1 MAATAE
7 TLERPGGGQ
16 GQHVPLPAR
25 GIAWLGRRYGFIGVT
40 CALALWQLATGL
52 GLFGPQFSDALS
64 PARAMDAFRY
74 LVTSGA
80 LVENALPSLQRVGV
94 GLAAAIAIGIPTG
107 LAVGFNPKVEKSTYV
122 IFQFLRM
129 VSPLAWMPIAIVALG
144 VGDAPVYF
152 LVAIAAVWPIIINT
166 AHGTSQ
172 VDRVWVRMA
181 RTLGAGT
188 KEVFSR
194 VVVPAVIPDML
205 MGLRVALGVSWVI
218 LVPAEM
224 LGVSSGLGYY
234 ILDTRD
240 RFAYSELVAVILA
253 IGAIG
258 FALDSVLRRLRAGFN
273 WKAAEEQ

>member
-1 MAATAE
+1 MA
-7 TLERPGGGQ
+7 
-16 GQHVPLPAR
+16 
-25 GIAWLGRRYGFIGVT
+25 AWLGRRYGLIGIA
-40 CALALWQLATGL
+40 CALALWQLTTGL
-52 GLFGPQFSDALS
+52 GLLGPQFSDALS
-64 PARAMDAFRY
+64 PALAVGAFIQ
-74 LVTSGA
+74 LVATGA

-94 GLAAAIAIGIPTG
+94 GLAVAIAIGIPTG
-107 LAVGFNPKVEKSTYV
+107 LAVGFDPKVEKSTYV

-172 VDRVWVRMA
+172 VDRAWVRMA
-181 RTLGAGT
+181 KTLGAGT

-258 FALDSVLRRLRAGFN
+258 FALDSVLRRLRARFN